1 MRKRHSKIR
10 FRFTA
15 CAACALI
22 LAVALMYERA
32 RANDGVLD
40 TSFGGGS
47 GTVITD
53 FSADGEAYAV
63 AIQPDGRIVVSG
75 LSRPDSD
82 TSHNRAALAR
92 YNPDGSLDTSF
103 GNGGRVTTTT
113 NMYQGFAVAIQPDGK
128 ILTTGFGSNNVTRFN
143 SDGTLDASF
152 GTGGATGFL
161 LNPYTLILQPDG
173 KILIGGYDIVA
184 YRVFNFAVARYNTDG
199 SIDTSF
205 GNGGMVTTQFFG
217 GHDEIHALA
226 LQPDGKIVAAGQT
239 TSGDYY
245 LAALARYDANGNL
258 DTSFGSSGKVTTDFS
273 PNDGMKYHRFYG
285 VAVGPDGKILA
296 AGATRHYGTW
306 DSFAIAR
313 YNTNGSPDSTF
324 GNNSQVTTRIFG
336 QNSTGNALALQPG
349 GKFFVAGCA
358 TTGYSCAGGG
368 GSFALAHYNQD
379 GTLDTSFGTSNNGQ
393 VLTQIGG
400 YGDAASAM
408 ALQADGKVVLAGSS
422 QYWSGNYNFAL
433 ARYQARAVRAAFD
446 FNGDGRADPSV
457 FCQSDGTWYR
467 LNMADGA
474 ISSNQWGADSDK
486 LVPGDY
492 DGDGRTDIAVYRPS
506 DGNWYIRNSASNTV
520 TIKGWGANTDIPVP
534 GDYDGDGKTD
544 IAVYRPGEGNWY
556 IINSATN
563 SVTMRGWG
571 ASTDKPVEG
580 DYDGDRRTDIAVYR
594 PSDGNW
600 YIIRSSDGAV
610 HVQQWGD
617 STDKP
622 VQADYDGDGRTDVAV
637 YRAGTWYI
645 HYWTNAQTVKDWGD
659 SSDTPVPA
667 DYDGDG
673 KADIAVYRAG
683 EGNWYIL
690 QSSTGTMNIQYLGGS
705 GDVPL
710 PSAYLPQ

>member
-1 MRKRHSKIR
+1 
-10 FRFTA
+10 
-15 CAACALI
+15 
-22 LAVALMYERA
+22 
-32 RANDGVLD
+32 LD
-40 TSFGGGS
+40 NSFGGGS

-82 TSHNRAALAR
+82 ISHNRAALAR
-92 YNPDGSLDTSF
+92 YNTDGSLDTSF
-103 GNGGRVTTTT
+103 GSGGRVTTTT
-113 NMYQGFAVAIQPDGK
+113 NTHQGFAVAIQSDGK

-143 SDGTLDASF
+143 SDGSLDTSF
-152 GTGGATGFL
+152 GQGGATGFL

-173 KILIGGYDIVA
+173 KILVGGYAIVA

-199 SIDTSF
+199 SVDTSF
-205 GNGGMVTTQFFG
+205 GQGGMVTTQFFG

-226 LQPDGKIVAAGQT
+226 LQPDGKIVAAGQS
-239 TSGDYY
+239 TSGGDYY
-245 LAALARYDANGNL
+245 FAALARYDANGNL

-285 VAVGPDGKILA
+285 VALRPDGKILA
-296 AGATRHYGTW
+296 AGATRHYGVW
-306 DSFAIAR
+306 DSFAVAR

-324 GNNSQVTTRIFG
+324 GNNGQVTTRIFG

-358 TTGYSCAGGG
+358 TTGNSCTGGG

-379 GTLDTSFGTSNNGQ
+379 GTLDTTFGNGGQ

-400 YGDAASAM
+400 YGEAASAI
-408 ALQADGKVVLAGSS
+408 ALQSDGKVVLAGSS

-433 ARYQARAVRAAFD
+433 ARYQAKPVRAAFD
-446 FNGDGRADPSV
+446 FNGDGRADPAV
-457 FCQSDGTWYR
+457 FCQSDGMWYR
-467 LNMADGA
+467 LNIADGS
-474 ISSNQWGADSDK
+474 INNTQWGASSDK

-492 DGDGRTDIAVYRPS
+492 DGDGKADMAVYRPS
-506 DGNWYIRNSASNTV
+506 EGNWYIINSATNTV
-520 TIKGWGANTDIPVP
+520 TIKGWGASTDIPAP

-544 IAVYRPGEGNWY
+544 FAVYRPGEGNWY

-563 SVTMRGWG
+563 SVTTQGWG
-571 ASTDKPVEG
+571 ASADKPVQG
-580 DYDGDRRTDIAVYR
+580 DYDGDGRTDIAVYR
-594 PSDGNW
+594 PSEGNW
-600 YIIRSSDGAV
+600 YIINSATNIVTTRGWGAA
-610 HVQQWGD
+610 
-617 STDKP
+617 TDKP
-622 VQADYDGDGRTDVAV
+622 VPGDYDGDGKTDIAV
-637 YRAGTWYI
+637 YRPTEGNWYI
-645 HYWTNAQTVKDWGD
+645 INSIGGTTIRNWGATGD
-659 SSDTPVPA
+659 LAVPG

-673 KADIAVYRAG
+673 KADIAVFRSS

-690 QSSTGTMNIQYLGGS
+690 QSSTNTMSVQYLGGS
-705 GDVPL
+705 GDVPV